1 MGWCIYKLM
10 RNLVD
15 VTQEFDNVSVVL
27 QNFSQH
33 LKTVYDVETYY
44 GDKTLES
51 LINHMKVVDENINS
65 YTNLLVL
72 FEDDD
77 ILKDLNNEQN
87 NDEEEK
93 KVD

>member
-1 MGWCIYKLM
+1 MGWYIYKLM

-15 VTQEFDNVSVVL
+15 VTQEFDNISVIL

-51 LINHMKVVDENINS
+51 LINHMKVVDENISS